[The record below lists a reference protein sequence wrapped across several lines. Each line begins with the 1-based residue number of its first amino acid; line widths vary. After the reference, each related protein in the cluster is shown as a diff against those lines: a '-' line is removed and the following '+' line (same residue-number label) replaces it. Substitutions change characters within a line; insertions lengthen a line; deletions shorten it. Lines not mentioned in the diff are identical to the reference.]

1 MKKLYG
7 AELARIIKEERQRY
21 VAALE
26 RRDKRIAD
34 GITDED
40 DCFMSIRVEEQG
52 IRKCDMELSILD
64 TDGTMEI
71 DAIFDTDG
79 NEVFVHSFC
88 NKWRRTTYVARGIF
102 ANSISALLKKTG
114 WTQRKINVPC
124 WVRFEGG
131 SGGGMCAVYTGS
143 YRIVRWHTNMLTGEY
158 VGFPN

>member
-79 NEVFVHSFC
+79 NEVFVH
-88 NKWRRTTYVARGIF
+88 TAVARHYP
-102 ANSISALLKKTG
+102 
-114 WTQRKINVPC
+114 R
-124 WVRFEGG
+124 R
-131 SGGGMCAVYTGS
+131 VY
-143 YRIVRWHTNMLTGEY
+143 IL
-158 VGFPN
+158 